1 MQKGMVI
8 FKNKYPFKT
17 ITSQVNIEFGKL
29 KGGKTGIGYDFLMA
43 TVAEMR
49 EENEPIAITLNNNS
63 VNYIFYS
70 DSELLKQLK
79 RYPYFQIVIIA
90 LFLLIS
96 YYLFSTSR
104 KVEQNQ
110 VWVGLAKAR

>member
-1 MQKGMVI
+1 MVLDDLI
-8 FKNKYPFKT
+8 QSFISEIVINSASVPVIYTDSTQAK
-17 ITSQVNIEFGKL
+17 IIEYGNL
-29 KGGKTGIGYDFLMA
+29 KGGDTGIGHDFLMA
-43 TVAEMR
+43 TIAEMR
-49 EENEPIAITLNNNS
+49 EENEPIAININNTS

-79 RYPYFQIVIIA
+79 IYPYFQIVIIA

-104 KVEQNQ
+104 KV
-110 VWVGLAKAR
+110 